1 MSRIHGEKKIKRSMV
16 RKYADYHSYRSYLEK
31 DFHYLCGYCGQHSKI
46 IRHPFEIDHFV
57 PKVIDINRKNDYNNL
72 VFSCKTCNRNKWD
85 IWPTNDKNMHHNE
98 KEGFIDPASE
108 EYDNHLKRQDDGSI
122 IGLTDVGKYMVK
134 VLKFDIRPIDTM
146 WKVMQ
151 LHEKQRF
158 LAEKIKDEEDYT
170 KLKEYYEINEQLKQL
185 LDFLLDGGK

>member
-1 MSRIHGEKKIKRSMV
+1 MSRVHGEKKIERSV
-16 RKYADYHSYRSYLEK
+16 VKKYSDYHSYRPYLEK

-46 IRHPFEIDHFV
+46 IRNPFEIDHFV
-57 PKVIDINRKNDYNNL
+57 PKAIDSSRKNDYSNL

-85 IWPTNDKNMHHNE
+85 TWPTNDKDLHHNG

-108 EYDNHLKRQDDGSI
+108 EFDNHLKRNDNGEI
-122 IGLTDVGKYMVK
+122 IALTDIGKYMVK
-134 VLKFDIRPIDTM
+134 VLKFDIRPIDTV

-151 LHEKQRF
+151 LDKQISI
-158 LAEKIKDEEDYT
+158 LSEKIKHEKDNT
-170 KLKEYYEINEQLKQL
+170 KLNEYYEINEELRQL